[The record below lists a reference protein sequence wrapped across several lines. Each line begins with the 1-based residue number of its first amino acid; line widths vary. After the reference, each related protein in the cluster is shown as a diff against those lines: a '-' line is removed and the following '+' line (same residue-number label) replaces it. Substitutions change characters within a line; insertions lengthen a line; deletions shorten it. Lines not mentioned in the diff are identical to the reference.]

1 MTLTQQPAALA
12 ASRCGSLELHRSQNE
27 EDMRPRRRARILGDR
42 AARAAPAP
50 RPETV
55 TRLLA
60 VTGFVLVLGGV
71 GHSAG
76 VTRFYVTGGLPDAN
90 RIALDIWI
98 AEAQLLSGGM
108 YIAASRALRAE
119 SSWRVAGVFGALTV
133 IGYAVPMLPVL
144 IARAPFIFRVPPM
157 IYLVVS
163 VFIFVRA
170 VHSE

>member
-1 MTLTQQPAALA
+1 MY
-12 ASRCGSLELHRSQNE
+12 RSQND

-42 AARAAPAP
+42 AERAAPAP
-50 RPETV
+50 CPGTV

-76 VTRFYVTGGLPDAN
+76 VTRLYVTARLPDAN

-98 AEAQLLSGGM
+98 AEAQLLAGGL
-108 YIAASRALRAE
+108 YVAASRARRIGSPWRAL
-119 SSWRVAGVFGALTV
+119 SAFGALTA
-133 IGYAVPMLPVL
+133 IGFAVPMLPVL